1 MRLYT
6 YCNLQPAPQELIIV
20 HSWNSLDTI
29 TTPLLTSHLSFAIAS
44 LSRDPKPPPNTH
56 TPRPTPNS
64 RLRLPCLSKLT
75 PPELSFKR
83 PFNQEVCQI
92 LRLRNAGQDSV
103 VFKVKTTAPKH
114 YCVRPNS
121 GRIEPGRAV
130 EVQVLLQALKDEP
143 ATDAKCKDKFLVQSV
158 AVSPDMEHANVTS
171 IFERS
176 PKSAMVERK
185 IRVMWLAADAT
196 LPESKGN
203 DSVCFAAGLP
213 TYHAQSL
220 PLYRSWTK
228 SLLLTTPPVEI
239 SKRLLLPPKR
249 PSNCPPSPPPISPR
263 SPSPSP
269 PQPSEPATAFSNAK
283 AAVASVLPSSDE
295 LKAQLAEANAQIQR
309 LKDRLADQGL
319 RQRKTGGDAKAAPAA
334 MQQSHQQ
341 TESGV
346 PVQMV
351 AGLCLISFLIAYF
364 FF

>member
-1 MRLYT
+1 MAGRK
-6 YCNLQPAPQELIIV
+6 
-20 HSWNSLDTI
+20 S
-29 TTPLLTSHLSFAIAS
+29 
-44 LSRDPKPPPNTH
+44 
-56 TPRPTPNS
+56 
-64 RLRLPCLSKLT
+64 
-75 PPELSFKR
+75 
-83 PFNQEVCQI
+83 PFNQEVCQV
-92 LRLRNAGQDSV
+92 LRLRNAGQESV

-158 AVSPDMEHANVTS
+158 AVTPDMEHANVTS
-171 IFERS
+171 IFEKS
-176 PKSAMVERK
+176 PKSAVVERK
-185 IRVMWLAADAT
+185 IRVTWLAADAT
-196 LPESKGN
+196 LPESKGPGRRA
-203 DSVCFAAGLP
+203 SCLQLP
-213 TYHAQSL
+213 WWKLRNPCSCHQEDRATVPVPAPDFSEK
-220 PLYRSWTK
+220 PK
-228 SLLLTTPPVEI
+228 SE
-239 SKRLLLPPKR
+239 S
-249 PSNCPPSPPPISPR
+249 
-263 SPSPSP
+263 
-269 PQPSEPATAFSNAK
+269 PQPSEPATTFSNAK

-295 LKAQLAEANAQIQR
+295 LKAQLADANAQIQR